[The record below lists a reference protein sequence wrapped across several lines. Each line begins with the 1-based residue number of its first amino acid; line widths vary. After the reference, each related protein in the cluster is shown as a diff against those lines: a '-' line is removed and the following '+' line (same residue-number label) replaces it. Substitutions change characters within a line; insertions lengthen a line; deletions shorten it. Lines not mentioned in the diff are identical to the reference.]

1 MANKQSRRNE
11 SFTDPRQ
18 YPELSSVFS
27 NNIIPIYFYRN
38 IALYETRVNERHL
51 EMATPNFKVK
61 KPLGISA
68 KKINYKSNG
77 MIGLNYNRS
86 KINNPVKLAN

>member
-27 NNIIPIYFYRN
+27 NI
-38 IALYETRVNERHL
+38 NERHL